1 MRQYQQLKSVTSRL
15 HTISQKPRVVASGP
29 DLAHRVV
36 SIKEDLG
43 RLVNA
48 LEETVAI
55 WRKHQQELPETEA
68 LPAALDELQSA
79 LASTQEVFRRMVGVT
94 ISVKLLNVPVL
105 LEGEFML
112 TF

>member
-48 LEETVAI
+48 LEETAAI
-55 WRKHQQELPETEA
+55 WRKYQQELPETEA

-94 ISVKLLNVPVL
+94 TSTKSPNVPIL
-105 LEGEFML
+105 LEGEFMP